1 MIFESLNPQSFF
13 YLCALYF
20 KTRLLTGIRMKN
32 IKFISAQEAVKVI
45 KSNDRVH
52 LHSVA
57 VTPHPLIEAMC
68 ERGRN
73 KEFRNVRIQHI
84 HTEGHAPY
92 ADQEFEGIF
101 QLESFFVGAN
111 VRKQTQAGYADYIP
125 VFLHE
130 TQRLIRENYLQV
142 NVTMIQVSEPDKFGY
157 VSLGTSVDATLAA
170 VEKADTVIAIVN
182 PNVPRAF
189 GDAMIHINEIDLFVQ
204 DDSPL
209 ITAEPGPI
217 GETDRK
223 IGRYVAE
230 LVEDGATLQMGIG
243 AIPNAVLTMLGNH
256 KDLGVHSEMFA
267 DGILPLVDKGVV
279 NGKNKKI
286 DKGKLVAT
294 FLMGSNKLYEFID
307 DNPGVAMQ
315 DVKYTNRV
323 NIIAKNP
330 KVTAINSALQI
341 DITGQVCA
349 DSIGTKFYS
358 GVGGQIDF
366 LRGASLSR
374 GGKPIIAI
382 PSVTNKGIS
391 KIAPILTP
399 GAGVVS
405 TRANIHWLV
414 TEYGAVNL
422 YGRTL
427 QDRAKLIISIAHPD
441 HQEELDKAAFERFG
455 PHFHFVWD
463 QNDTEE

>member
-1 MIFESLNPQSFF
+1 
-13 YLCALYF
+13 
-20 KTRLLTGIRMKN
+20 MKN
-32 IKFISAQEAVKVI
+32 IKFITAKEAVKVV

-57 VTPHPLIEAMC
+57 VTPHPLIQALC

-84 HTEGHAPY
+84 HTEGPAPY
-92 ADQEFEGIF
+92 ADMEFEGIF
-101 QLESFFVGAN
+101 QLESFFVGHN
-111 VRKQTQAGYADYIP
+111 VRKQTQMGYADYIP

-130 TQRLIRENYLQV
+130 TQRLIREGVLKV
-142 NVTMIQVSEPDKFGY
+142 NVAMIQVSVPDKFGY

-189 GDAMIHINEIDLFVQ
+189 GDAIFHINDIDLFVE

-209 ITAEPGPI
+209 IAKEM
-217 GETDRK
+217 GEISDTDRK

-230 LVEDGATLQMGIG
+230 LVDDGATLQMGIG
-243 AIPNAVLTMLGNH
+243 AIPNAVLSMLGNH
-256 KDLGVHSEMFA
+256 KNLGVHSEMFA

-279 NGKNKKI
+279 NGKNKTI
-286 DKGKLVAT
+286 DKGKMVAT
-294 FLMGSNKLYEFID
+294 FLMGSKNLYDFVD
-307 DNPGVAMQ
+307 NNPGVAML
-315 DVKYTNRV
+315 DVAYTNRV
-323 NIIAKNP
+323 AVIAQNP

-349 DSIGTKFYS
+349 DSIGTTHYS

-366 LRGASLSR
+366 LRGASLSE

-391 KIAPILTP
+391 KISPILTP

-414 TEYGAVNL
+414 TEFGAVNL

-427 QDRAKLIISIAHPD
+427 QDRAKLIISISHPD
-441 HQEELDKAAFERFG
+441 HQENLDKAAFERFG

-463 QNDTEE
+463 AE

>member
-1 MIFESLNPQSFF
+1 
-13 YLCALYF
+13 
-20 KTRLLTGIRMKN
+20 MKN
-32 IKFISAQEAVKVI
+32 IKFITAAEAVKVV
-45 KSNDRVH
+45 KSNDRIH

-57 VTPHPLIEAMC
+57 VTPHPLINALC
-68 ERGRN
+68 DRGRN

-84 HTEGHAPY
+84 HTEGPAPY
-92 ADQEFEGIF
+92 ADKEFEGIF
-101 QLESFFVGAN
+101 LLESFFVGGN

-130 TQRLIRENYLQV
+130 TQRLIREGHLKV
-142 NVTMIQVSEPDKFGY
+142 NVAMIQVSVPDKFGY
-157 VSLGTSVDATLAA
+157 VSLGTSVEATLAA
-170 VEKADTVIAIVN
+170 VEKADTVIAIIN
-182 PNVPRAF
+182 QNVPRAF
-189 GDAMIHINEIDLFVQ
+189 GDAMIHINEIDLFIE
-204 DDSPL
+204 DDSQL
-209 ITAEPGPI
+209 ITAEPGLI
-217 GETDRK
+217 SDNDRK

-279 NGKNKKI
+279 NGKNKALDI
-286 DKGKLVAT
+286 GRMVAT
-294 FLMGSNKLYEFID
+294 FLMGTKKLYDFVN

-323 NIIAKNP
+323 NIIATNP

-366 LRGASLSR
+366 LRGASLSK

-427 QDRAKLIISIAHPD
+427 QDRAKLIISISHPD

-463 QNDTEE
+463 EE

>member
-1 MIFESLNPQSFF
+1 
-13 YLCALYF
+13 
-20 KTRLLTGIRMKN
+20 MKN
-32 IKFISAQEAVKVI
+32 IRFITPEQAVKVI

-57 VTPHPLIEAMC
+57 LTPHPLIRAMC

-84 HTEGHAPY
+84 HTEGPAPY
-92 ADQEFEGIF
+92 ADRSFEGIF
-101 QLESFFVGAN
+101 QLESFFVGGN
-111 VRKQTQAGYADYIP
+111 VRKQTQEGYADYIP

-130 TQRLIRENYLQV
+130 TQRLIREGYLKV
-142 NVTMIQVSEPDKFGY
+142 NVAMIQVSVPDKFGH
-157 VSLGTSVDATLAA
+157 VSLGTSVDSTLAA
-170 VEKADTVIAIVN
+170 VETADTVIAIIN

-189 GDAMIHINEIDLFVQ
+189 GDAMIHVNDIDLFVQ
-204 DDSPL
+204 DDSEL
-209 ITAEPGPI
+209 IELNPEPI
-217 GETDRK
+217 SDTDRK

-230 LVEDGATLQMGIG
+230 LVDDGATLQMGIG
-243 AIPNAVLTMLGNH
+243 SIPNAVLSMLGNH
-256 KDLGVHSEMFA
+256 KDLGVHSEMFS
-267 DGILPLVDKGVV
+267 DGILPLVDKGVI
-279 NGKNKKI
+279 NGRNKI
-286 DKGKLVAT
+286 LDRGKLVAT
-294 FLMGSNKLYEFID
+294 FLMGSRALYDFVD

-315 DVKYTNRV
+315 DVQYTNRV
-323 NIIAKNP
+323 NNIATNP
-330 KVTAINSALQI
+330 KVTAINSALQV

-349 DSIGTKFYS
+349 DSIGIKFYS

-366 LRGASLSR
+366 LRGASLSN
-374 GGKPIIAI
+374 GGKPIIAM
-382 PSVTNKGIS
+382 PSVTAKGVS

-405 TRANIHWLV
+405 TRANIHWLI
-414 TEYGAVNL
+414 TEFGAVNL

-455 PHFHFVWD
+455 PHFHFIWD
-463 QNDTEE
+463 AND

>member
-1 MIFESLNPQSFF
+1 
-13 YLCALYF
+13 
-20 KTRLLTGIRMKN
+20 MKN
-32 IKFISAQEAVKVI
+32 IKVISAKEAVKVV

-57 VTPHPLIEAMC
+57 VTPHPLIAALC

-84 HTEGHAPY
+84 HTEGPAPY

-101 QLESFFVGAN
+101 QLESFFVGHN
-111 VRKQTQAGYADYIP
+111 VRKQTQAGWADYIP

-130 TQRLIRENYLQV
+130 TQRLIREGYLKV
-142 NVTMIQVSEPDKFGY
+142 NVAMIQISTPDKFGY
-157 VSLGTSVDATLAA
+157 ASLGTSVDATLAA
-170 VEKADTVIAIVN
+170 VEKADTVIAIIN

-189 GDAMIHINEIDLFVQ
+189 GDAMIHINDIDMFVE
-204 DDSPL
+204 DNSEL
-209 ITAEPGPI
+209 IAKDPGAI
-217 GETDRK
+217 SDTDRK
-223 IGRYVAE
+223 IGRFVAE
-230 LVEDGATLQMGIG
+230 LVDDGATLQMGIG
-243 AIPNAVLTMLGNH
+243 AIPNAVLSMLGNH

-279 NGKNKKI
+279 NGKNKAI
-286 DKGKLVAT
+286 DKGKMVAT
-294 FLMGSNKLYEFID
+294 FLMGSKALYEFVN

-315 DVKYTNRV
+315 DVAYTNRV
-323 NIIAKNP
+323 NIIAQNP

-349 DSIGTKFYS
+349 DSIGTIHYS

-366 LRGASLSR
+366 LRGASLSQ

-382 PSVTNKGIS
+382 PSITNKGIS

-441 HQEELDKAAFERFG
+441 HQETLDKAAFERFG

-463 QNDTEE
+463 AE

>member
-1 MIFESLNPQSFF
+1 
-13 YLCALYF
+13 
-20 KTRLLTGIRMKN
+20 MKN
-32 IKFISAQEAVKVI
+32 IKIITAKEAVKVV

-57 VTPHPLIEAMC
+57 VTPHPLINALC

-84 HTEGHAPY
+84 HTEGPAPY
-92 ADQEFEGIF
+92 ADKEFEGIF
-101 QLESFFVGAN
+101 QLESFFVGHN
-111 VRKQTQAGYADYIP
+111 VRKQTQSGYADYIP

-130 TQRLIRENYLQV
+130 TQRLIREGVLKV
-142 NVTMIQVSEPDKFGY
+142 NVAMIQVSVPDKYGY
-157 VSLGTSVDATLAA
+157 LSLGTSVDATLAA
-170 VEKADTVIAIVN
+170 VEMADTVIAIVN

-189 GDAMIHINEIDLFVQ
+189 GDAMIHINDIDIFVE
-204 DDSPL
+204 DDSQL
-209 ITAEPGPI
+209 IAKDPGPI
-217 GETDRK
+217 SDIDRK
-223 IGRYVAE
+223 IGRFVAE
-230 LVEDGATLQMGIG
+230 LVDDGATLQMGIG
-243 AIPNAVLTMLGNH
+243 AIPNAVLSMLGNH

-279 NGKNKKI
+279 NGRNKAI
-286 DKGKLVAT
+286 DKGRMVAT
-294 FLMGSNKLYEFID
+294 FLMGSKTLYDFVD
-307 DNPGVAMQ
+307 NNPGVAMQ
-315 DVKYTNRV
+315 DVMYTNRV
-323 NIIAKNP
+323 NIIAQNP

-349 DSIGTKFYS
+349 DSIGTIHYS

-366 LRGASLSR
+366 LRGASLSQ

-382 PSVTNKGIS
+382 PSVTTKGIS

-427 QDRAKLIISIAHPD
+427 QDRAKLIISISHPD
-441 HQEELDKAAFERFG
+441 HQELLDKAAFERFG

-463 QNDTEE
+463 AE

>member
-1 MIFESLNPQSFF
+1 
-13 YLCALYF
+13 
-20 KTRLLTGIRMKN
+20 MKN
-32 IKFISAQEAVKVI
+32 IKFVSAKEAVKVI
-45 KSNDRVH
+45 KSNDRIH

-57 VTPHPLIEAMC
+57 VTPHPLINAMC

-84 HTEGHAPY
+84 HTEGPAPY

-101 QLESFFVGAN
+101 QLESFFVGHN
-111 VRKQTQAGYADYIP
+111 VRKQTQAGFADYIP

-130 TQRLIRENYLQV
+130 TQRLIREGYLKV
-142 NVTMIQVSEPDKFGY
+142 NVVMIQVSVPDKFGY

-170 VEKADTVIAIVN
+170 VENADTVIAIVN
-182 PNVPRAF
+182 QNVPRAF
-189 GDAMIHINEIDLFVQ
+189 GDAMFHISDIDIFVE

-209 ITAEPGPI
+209 FSVEPGPI
-217 GETDRK
+217 SDTDRK
-223 IGRYVAE
+223 IGRFVAE

-267 DGILPLVDKGVV
+267 DGILPLVEKGIV

-286 DKGKLVAT
+286 DKGRLVAT
-294 FLMGSNKLYEFID
+294 FLMGSKTLYDFVD
-307 DNPGVAMQ
+307 NNPGVAMQ

-323 NIIAKNP
+323 NVIAKNP

-349 DSIGTKFYS
+349 DSIGIKLYS

-366 LRGASLSR
+366 LRGASLSK
-374 GGKPIIAI
+374 GGKPIIAM
-382 PSVTNKGIS
+382 PSITNKGLS

-405 TRANIHWLV
+405 TRANIHWFI
-414 TEYGAVNL
+414 TEFGAVNL
-422 YGRTL
+422 YGRSL
-427 QDRAKLIISIAHPD
+427 QDRAKLIISIAHPE
-441 HQEELDKAAFERFG
+441 HQETLDKAAFERFG
-455 PHFHFVWD
+455 SHYHFVWD
-463 QNDTEE
+463 EE

>member
-1 MIFESLNPQSFF
+1 
-13 YLCALYF
+13 
-20 KTRLLTGIRMKN
+20 MKN
-32 IKFISAQEAVKVI
+32 IRFISPQEAVKVV

-52 LHSVA
+52 MHSVA
-57 VTPHPLIEAMC
+57 VTPHPLINALV

-84 HTEGHAPY
+84 HTEGPAPY
-92 ADQEFEGIF
+92 ADRELEGIF
-101 QLESFFVGAN
+101 QLESFFVGHN
-111 VRKQTQAGYADYIP
+111 VRKQTQSGFADYIP
-125 VFLHE
+125 VFLQE
-130 TQRLIRENYLQV
+130 TQRLIREGYLKV
-142 NVTMIQVSEPDKFGY
+142 NVAMIQVSLPDKHGY

-170 VEKADTVIAIVN
+170 VEKADTTIAIVN

-189 GDAMIHINEIDLFVQ
+189 GDAMIHINDIDLFVE

-209 ITAEPGPI
+209 IAAEPGPI
-217 GETDRK
+217 SDTDRK

-243 AIPNAVLTMLGNH
+243 AIPNAVLSMLGNH

-279 NGKNKKI
+279 NGRNKKI

-294 FLMGSNKLYEFID
+294 FLMGSKNLYDFIH

-323 NIIAKNP
+323 SVIAKNP
-330 KVTAINSALQI
+330 KVTAINSALQV

-349 DSIGTKFYS
+349 DSIGTTHYS

-366 LRGASLSR
+366 LRGASLSN
-374 GGKPIIAI
+374 GGKPILAM
-382 PSVTNKGIS
+382 PSITNKGIS

-405 TRANIHWLV
+405 TRANVHWVV
-414 TEYGAVNL
+414 TEFGAVNL

-427 QDRAKLIISIAHPD
+427 QDRAKLLISIAHPD
-441 HQEELDKAAFERFG
+441 HQENLDKNAFERFG

-463 QNDTEE
+463 ED

>member
-1 MIFESLNPQSFF
+1 
-13 YLCALYF
+13 
-20 KTRLLTGIRMKN
+20 MKN
-32 IKFISAQEAVKVI
+32 IKFITAKEAVKVV

-57 VTPHPLIEAMC
+57 VTPHPLIQALC

-84 HTEGHAPY
+84 HTEGPAPY
-92 ADQEFEGIF
+92 ADKEFEGIF
-101 QLESFFVGAN
+101 QLESFFVGHN
-111 VRKQTQAGYADYIP
+111 VRKQTQMGYADYIP

-130 TQRLIRENYLQV
+130 TQRLIREGVLKV
-142 NVTMIQVSEPDKFGY
+142 NVAMIQVSVPDKFGY

-189 GDAMIHINEIDLFVQ
+189 GDAIFHINDIDLFIE

-209 ITAEPGPI
+209 IAKEM
-217 GETDRK
+217 GEISDIDRK
-223 IGRYVAE
+223 IGRFVAE
-230 LVEDGATLQMGIG
+230 LVDDGATLQMGIG
-243 AIPNAVLTMLGNH
+243 AIPNAVLSMLGNH

-279 NGKNKKI
+279 NGKNKAI
-286 DKGKLVAT
+286 DKGKMVAT
-294 FLMGSNKLYEFID
+294 FLMGSKKLYDFID
-307 DNPGVAMQ
+307 NNPGVAML
-315 DVKYTNRV
+315 DVAYTNRV
-323 NIIAKNP
+323 AVIAQNP

-349 DSIGTKFYS
+349 DSIGTTHYS

-366 LRGASLSR
+366 LRGASLSE

-414 TEYGAVNL
+414 TEFGAVNL

-427 QDRAKLIISIAHPD
+427 QDRAKLIISISHPD
-441 HQEELDKAAFERFG
+441 HQENLDKAAFERFG

-463 QNDTEE
+463 AE

>member
-1 MIFESLNPQSFF
+1 
-13 YLCALYF
+13 
-20 KTRLLTGIRMKN
+20 MKN
-32 IKFISAQEAVKVI
+32 IKFITAKEAVKVV
-45 KSNDRVH
+45 KSNDRIH
-52 LHSVA
+52 MHSVA
-57 VTPHPLIEAMC
+57 VTPHPLIQALC

-84 HTEGHAPY
+84 HTEGPAPY
-92 ADQEFEGIF
+92 ADKEFEGIF
-101 QLESFFVGAN
+101 QLESFFVGHN
-111 VRKQTQAGYADYIP
+111 VRKQTQMGYADYIP
-125 VFLHE
+125 VFLQE
-130 TQRLIRENYLQV
+130 TQRLIREGVLKV
-142 NVTMIQVSEPDKFGY
+142 NVAMIQVSVPDKFGY

-189 GDAMIHINEIDLFVQ
+189 GDAIFHINDIDLFVE

-209 ITAEPGPI
+209 IAKEM
-217 GETDRK
+217 GEISDTDRK
-223 IGRYVAE
+223 IGRFVAE
-230 LVEDGATLQMGIG
+230 LVDDGATLQMGIG
-243 AIPNAVLTMLGNH
+243 AIPNAVLSMLGNH

-267 DGILPLVDKGVV
+267 DGILPLVDKGIV
-279 NGKNKKI
+279 NGKNKAI
-286 DKGKLVAT
+286 DKGKMVAT
-294 FLMGSNKLYEFID
+294 FLMGSKNLYDFID
-307 DNPGVAMQ
+307 NNPGVAML
-315 DVKYTNRV
+315 DVAYTNRV
-323 NIIAKNP
+323 SVIAQNP

-349 DSIGTKFYS
+349 DSIGTTHYS

-366 LRGASLSR
+366 LRGASLSE

-391 KIAPILTP
+391 KISPILTP

-414 TEYGAVNL
+414 TEFGAVNL

-427 QDRAKLIISIAHPD
+427 QDRAKLIISISHPD
-441 HQEELDKAAFERFG
+441 HQEDLDKAAFERFG

-463 QNDTEE
+463 DE

>member
-1 MIFESLNPQSFF
+1 M
-13 YLCALYF
+13 
-20 KTRLLTGIRMKN
+20 RN
-32 IKFISAQEAVKVI
+32 IKFISAKEAVKVI

-57 VTPHPLIEAMC
+57 ATPHLLINAMC

-84 HTEGHAPY
+84 HIEGSVSY
-92 ADQEFEGIF
+92 ADPEFEGVF
-101 QLESFFVGAN
+101 QVESFFVGAN
-111 VRKQTQAGYADYIP
+111 IRKQTQAGYADYIP

-130 TQRLIRENYLQV
+130 TQRLIREGYLQV
-142 NVTMIQVSEPDKFGY
+142 NVAMIQVSVPDKFGY

-189 GDAMIHINEIDLFVQ
+189 GDAMINVNEIDLFVE
-204 DDSPL
+204 DDTPL
-209 ITAEPGPI
+209 FAIEPGSI
-217 GETDRK
+217 SDTDRK
-223 IGRYVAE
+223 IGHYVAE
-230 LVEDGATLQMGIG
+230 LVDDGATLQMGIG

-267 DGILPLVDKGVV
+267 DGILPLVNKGVV
-279 NGKNKKI
+279 NGKNKAV
-286 DKGKLVAT
+286 DKGRMVAT
-294 FLMGSNKLYEFID
+294 FLMGSKKLYDFVN

-323 NIIAKNP
+323 NVIAKNP
-330 KVTAINSALQI
+330 KVTAINSAIQI

-349 DSIGTKFYS
+349 DSIGTRLYS

-366 LRGASLSR
+366 LRGASLSK
-374 GGKPIIAI
+374 GGKPIIAM
-382 PSVTNKGIS
+382 PSITNKGIS
-391 KIAPILTP
+391 KISPILTP

-414 TEYGAVNL
+414 TEFGAVNL
-422 YGRTL
+422 YGRSL
-427 QDRAKLIISIAHPD
+427 QDRAKLIISISHPE

-463 QNDTEE
+463 E

>member
-1 MIFESLNPQSFF
+1 
-13 YLCALYF
+13 
-20 KTRLLTGIRMKN
+20 MKN
-32 IKFISAQEAVKVI
+32 IKFITAKEAVKVV

-57 VTPHPLIEAMC
+57 VTPQPLIEALC

-84 HTEGHAPY
+84 HTEGPAPY
-92 ADQEFEGIF
+92 ADKEFEGIF

-125 VFLHE
+125 VFLQE
-130 TQRLIRENYLQV
+130 TQRLIREGYLKV
-142 NVTMIQVSEPDKFGY
+142 NVAMIQISVPDNFGY
-157 VSLGTSVDATLAA
+157 ASLGTSVDATLAA

-189 GDAMIHINEIDLFVQ
+189 GDAMIHTNEIDLFVE

-217 GETDRK
+217 SEIDRK
-223 IGRYVAE
+223 IGSYVAE

-243 AIPNAVLTMLGNH
+243 AIPNAVLSMLGNH

-267 DGILPLVDKGVV
+267 DGILPLVEKGVV
-279 NGKNKKI
+279 NGKNKGI
-286 DKGKLVAT
+286 DKGKMVAT
-294 FLMGSNKLYEFID
+294 FLMGSTKLYEFIN

-323 NIIAKNP
+323 SVIAKNP
-330 KVTAINSALQI
+330 KLTAINSALQI

-366 LRGASLSR
+366 LRGASLSK
-374 GGKPIIAI
+374 GGKPIIAM
-382 PSVTNKGIS
+382 PSVTNKGVS
-391 KIAPILTP
+391 KIAPILIP

-422 YGRTL
+422 YGKTL

-455 PHFHFVWD
+455 PHFHYIWD
-463 QNDTEE
+463 EE

>member
-1 MIFESLNPQSFF
+1 
-13 YLCALYF
+13 
-20 KTRLLTGIRMKN
+20 MKN
-32 IKFISAQEAVKVI
+32 IKFVSVDEAVKVI

-57 VTPHPLIEAMC
+57 VTPHPLIRAMC
-68 ERGRN
+68 ERGRSRA
-73 KEFRNVRIQHI
+73 FRNVRIQHI
-84 HTEGHAPY
+84 HTEGNAPY
-92 ADQEFEGIF
+92 ADPEFEGIF
-101 QLESFFVGAN
+101 QLESFFVGSN
-111 VRKQTQAGYADYIP
+111 VRKQTQTGYADYIP
-125 VFLHE
+125 VFLQE
-130 TQRLIRENYLQV
+130 TQRLIREGYLIV
-142 NVTMIQVSEPDKFGY
+142 NVAMIQISVPDKFGY
-157 VSLGTSVDATLAA
+157 ASLGTSVDATLAA

-189 GDAMIHINEIDLFVQ
+189 GDAMIHINDIDLFVE
-204 DDSPL
+204 DNSEL
-209 ITAEPGPI
+209 ITAEPDPI
-217 GETDRK
+217 SETDRK
-223 IGRYVAE
+223 IGWYVAE

-286 DKGKLVAT
+286 DKGKMVAT
-294 FLMGSNKLYEFID
+294 FLMGSKKLYDFID
-307 DNPGVAMQ
+307 DNPGVLMQ

-366 LRGASLSR
+366 LRGASLSS
-374 GGKPIIAI
+374 GGKPIIAM
-382 PSVTNKGIS
+382 PSVTNKGVS

-427 QDRAKLIISIAHPD
+427 QDRAKLIISIAHPN
-441 HQEELDKAAFERFG
+441 HREELDKAAFERFG

-463 QNDTEE
+463 KNDD

>member
-1 MIFESLNPQSFF
+1 
-13 YLCALYF
+13 
-20 KTRLLTGIRMKN
+20 MKN
-32 IKFISAQEAVKVI
+32 IKFITPKEAVKVV

-52 LHSVA
+52 MHSVA
-57 VTPHPLIEAMC
+57 VTPHPLINALC

-84 HTEGHAPY
+84 HTEGPAPY
-92 ADQEFEGIF
+92 ADREFEGIF
-101 QLESFFVGAN
+101 QLESFFVGHN
-111 VRKQTQAGYADYIP
+111 VRKQTQSGYADYIP

-130 TQRLIRENYLQV
+130 TQRLIREGVLKV
-142 NVTMIQVSEPDKFGY
+142 NVAMIQVSVPDRFGY

-189 GDAMIHINEIDLFVQ
+189 GDAMFHINDIDLFVE

-209 ITAEPGPI
+209 ITKEAGPI
-217 GETDRK
+217 SDTDRK
-223 IGRYVAE
+223 IGRFVAE

-243 AIPNAVLTMLGNH
+243 AIPNAVLSMLGNH

-279 NGKNKKI
+279 NGKNKVI
-286 DKGKLVAT
+286 DKGRMVAT
-294 FLMGSNKLYEFID
+294 FLMGSKELYDFVD
-307 DNPGVAMQ
+307 NNPGVAMQ
-315 DVKYTNRV
+315 DVAYTNRV
-323 NIIAKNP
+323 NIIAQNP

-349 DSIGTKFYS
+349 DSIGTIHYS

-366 LRGASLSR
+366 LRGASLSQ

-382 PSVTNKGIS
+382 PSITNKGIS

-441 HQEELDKAAFERFG
+441 HQELLDKAAFERFG

-463 QNDTEE
+463 AE

>member
-1 MIFESLNPQSFF
+1 
-13 YLCALYF
+13 
-20 KTRLLTGIRMKN
+20 MKN
-32 IKFISAQEAVKVI
+32 IKFVSAAEAVKVV

-57 VTPHPLIEAMC
+57 VTPHPLIKALC

-84 HTEGHAPY
+84 HTEGPAPY
-92 ADQEFEGIF
+92 ADKEFEGIF
-101 QLESFFVGAN
+101 LLESFFVGHN

-130 TQRLIRENYLQV
+130 TQRLIREGYLKV
-142 NVTMIQVSEPDKFGY
+142 NVAMIQVSVPDKFGY

-189 GDAMIHINEIDLFVQ
+189 GDAMFHINEIDLFVE

-209 ITAEPGPI
+209 ITAAPGPI
-217 GETDRK
+217 SDTDRK
-223 IGRYVAE
+223 IGRFVAE
-230 LVEDGATLQMGIG
+230 LVDDGATLQMGIG
-243 AIPNAVLTMLGNH
+243 AIPNAVLSMLGNH

-279 NGKNKKI
+279 NGKNKNI
-286 DKGKLVAT
+286 DKGRLVST
-294 FLMGSNKLYEFID
+294 FLMGSKNLYDFVN

-323 NIIAKNP
+323 NVIAKNP
-330 KVTAINSALQI
+330 KVTAINSALQV

-349 DSIGTKFYS
+349 DSIGTTHYS

-366 LRGASLSR
+366 LRGASLSK
-374 GGKPIIAI
+374 GGKPIIAM
-382 PSVTNKGIS
+382 PSITNKGIS

-422 YGRTL
+422 YGRSL
-427 QDRAKLIISIAHPD
+427 QDRAKLIISISNPE
-441 HQEELDKAAFERFG
+441 HQEMLDKAAFERFG

-463 QNDTEE
+463 EE

>member
-1 MIFESLNPQSFF
+1 
-13 YLCALYF
+13 
-20 KTRLLTGIRMKN
+20 MKQ
-32 IKFISAQEAVKVI
+32 IKFVSAQEAVKVI

-57 VTPHPLIEAMC
+57 VTPLPLIHAMC

-84 HTEGHAPY
+84 HTEGEVDY
-92 ADQEFEGIF
+92 ANKEFEGIF

-130 TQRLIRENYLQV
+130 TQRLIREGYLNV
-142 NVTMIQVSEPDKFGY
+142 NVAMIMVSPPDKFGY

-170 VEKADTVIAIVN
+170 VETADTVIALVN

-189 GDAMIHINEIDLFVQ
+189 GDAMISLNDIDIFVE
-204 DDSPL
+204 DDSEL
-209 ITAEPGPI
+209 YCHNA
-217 GETDRK
+217 GEISEIDRK
-223 IGRYVAE
+223 IGKYVAE
-230 LVEDGATLQMGIG
+230 LVEDGSTLQMGIG
-243 AIPNAVLTMLGNH
+243 AIPNAVLSMLGNH

-279 NGKNKKI
+279 NGKNKAI

-294 FLMGSNKLYEFID
+294 FLMGSKKLYDFID

-366 LRGASLSR
+366 LRGASLSK

-382 PSVTNKGIS
+382 PSVTNKGVS
-391 KIAPILTP
+391 KIAPILIP

-427 QDRAKLIISIAHPD
+427 QDRAKMIISIAHPD
-441 HQEELDKAAFERFG
+441 HQEELDRAAFERFG
-455 PHFHFVWD
+455 PHYHYIWD
-463 QNDTEE
+463 EE

>member
-1 MIFESLNPQSFF
+1 
-13 YLCALYF
+13 
-20 KTRLLTGIRMKN
+20 MKN
-32 IKFISAQEAVKVI
+32 IKFITAREAVKVV
-45 KSNDRVH
+45 KSNDRIH
-52 LHSVA
+52 MHSVA
-57 VTPHPLIEAMC
+57 VTPHPLIQALC
-68 ERGRN
+68 ERGKN

-84 HTEGHAPY
+84 HTEGPAPY

-101 QLESFFVGAN
+101 QLESFFVGHN

-130 TQRLIRENYLQV
+130 TQRLIREGVLKV
-142 NVTMIQVSEPDKFGY
+142 NVAMIQVSVPDKFGY

-170 VEKADTVIAIVN
+170 VEMADTVIAIVN

-189 GDAMIHINEIDLFVQ
+189 GDAIFHINDIDLFVE
-204 DDSPL
+204 DDTPL
-209 ITAEPGPI
+209 IAKEM
-217 GETDRK
+217 GEISDIDRK
-223 IGRYVAE
+223 IGRFVAE
-230 LVEDGATLQMGIG
+230 LVDDGATLQMGIG
-243 AIPNAVLTMLGNH
+243 AIPNAVLSMLGNH

-279 NGKNKKI
+279 NGKNKAI
-286 DKGKLVAT
+286 DKGKMVAT
-294 FLMGSNKLYEFID
+294 FLMGSKKLYDFVD
-307 DNPGVAMQ
+307 NNPGVAMQ
-315 DVKYTNRV
+315 DVQYTNRV
-323 NIIAKNP
+323 AVIAQNP

-349 DSIGTKFYS
+349 DSIGTTHYS

-366 LRGASLSR
+366 LRGASLSE

-463 QNDTEE
+463 AE

>member
-1 MIFESLNPQSFF
+1 
-13 YLCALYF
+13 
-20 KTRLLTGIRMKN
+20 MKN
-32 IKFISAQEAVKVI
+32 IKFVTAQEAVKVI

-57 VTPHPLIEAMC
+57 VTPHPLINAMV

-84 HTEGHAPY
+84 HTEGPAPY
-92 ADQEFEGIF
+92 ADKEMEGIF
-101 QLESFFVGAN
+101 MLESFFVGHN

-130 TQRLIRENYLQV
+130 TQRLIREGYLKV
-142 NVTMIQVSEPDKFGY
+142 NVALIQVSTPDNFGY

-189 GDAMIHINEIDLFVQ
+189 GDAMFHMSDIDIFVE

-209 ITAEPGPI
+209 ITAAPGPI
-217 GETDRK
+217 SDNDRK

-230 LVEDGATLQMGIG
+230 LVDDGATLQMGIG
-243 AIPNAVLTMLGNH
+243 AIPNAVLSMLGNH

-267 DGILPLVDKGVV
+267 DGILPLVEKGVV

-286 DKGKLVAT
+286 DRGRLVAT
-294 FLMGSNKLYEFID
+294 FLMGSKKLYDFVD
-307 DNPGVAMQ
+307 NNPGVAMQ

-323 NIIAKNP
+323 NVIAKNP

-349 DSIGTKFYS
+349 DSIGTIHYS

-374 GGKPIIAI
+374 GGKPILAM
-382 PSVTNKGIS
+382 PSITNKGVS

-427 QDRAKLIISIAHPD
+427 QDRAKLIISISHPE
-441 HQEELDKAAFERFG
+441 HQENLDKAAFERFG

-463 QNDTEE
+463 EE

>member
-1 MIFESLNPQSFF
+1 
-13 YLCALYF
+13 
-20 KTRLLTGIRMKN
+20 MKN
-32 IKFISAQEAVKVI
+32 IKIITAKEAAKVV

-57 VTPHPLIEAMC
+57 VTPHPLIHAMC

-84 HTEGHAPY
+84 HTEGPAPY
-92 ADQEFEGIF
+92 ADKEFEGIF
-101 QLESFFVGAN
+101 QLESFFVGHN
-111 VRKQTQAGYADYIP
+111 VRKQTQSGYADYIP

-130 TQRLIRENYLQV
+130 TQRLIREGVLKV
-142 NVTMIQVSEPDKFGY
+142 NVAMIQVSVPDKYGY
-157 VSLGTSVDATLAA
+157 LSLGTSVDATLAA
-170 VEKADTVIAIVN
+170 VEMADTVIAIVN

-189 GDAMIHINEIDLFVQ
+189 GDAMIHINDIDIFVE
-204 DDSPL
+204 DDSQL
-209 ITAEPGPI
+209 IAKDPGPI
-217 GETDRK
+217 SDIDRK
-223 IGRYVAE
+223 IGRFVAE
-230 LVEDGATLQMGIG
+230 LVDDGATLQMGIG
-243 AIPNAVLTMLGNH
+243 AIPNAVLSMLGNH

-279 NGKNKKI
+279 NGRNKAI
-286 DKGKLVAT
+286 DKGRMVAT
-294 FLMGSNKLYEFID
+294 FLMGSKTLYDFVD
-307 DNPGVAMQ
+307 NNPGVAMQ
-315 DVKYTNRV
+315 DVMYTNRV
-323 NIIAKNP
+323 NIIAQNP

-349 DSIGTKFYS
+349 DSIGTIHYS

-366 LRGASLSR
+366 LRGASLSQ

-382 PSVTNKGIS
+382 PSVTTKGIS

-427 QDRAKLIISIAHPD
+427 QDRAKLIISISHPD
-441 HQEELDKAAFERFG
+441 HQELLDKAAFERFG

-463 QNDTEE
+463 AE

>member
-1 MIFESLNPQSFF
+1 
-13 YLCALYF
+13 
-20 KTRLLTGIRMKN
+20 MKN
-32 IKFISAQEAVKVI
+32 IKFISPAEAVKVV

-57 VTPHPLIEAMC
+57 VTPHPLIKALV
-68 ERGRN
+68 ERGKN

-84 HTEGHAPY
+84 HTEGPAPY
-92 ADQEFEGIF
+92 ADTELEGIF
-101 QLESFFVGAN
+101 QLESFFVGHN

-125 VFLHE
+125 VFLQE
-130 TQRLIRENYLQV
+130 TQRLIREGYLKV
-142 NVTMIQVSEPDKFGY
+142 NVAMIQVSSPDKHGF

-170 VEKADTVIAIVN
+170 VENADTTIAIVN

-189 GDAMIHINEIDLFVQ
+189 GDAMIHINDIDLFVE
-204 DDSPL
+204 DDSEL
-209 ITAEPGPI
+209 VIAAPGPI
-217 GETDRK
+217 SETDRK

-243 AIPNAVLTMLGNH
+243 AIPNAVLSMLGNH
-256 KDLGVHSEMFA
+256 KNLGVHSEMFA

-279 NGKNKKI
+279 NGRNKTI

-294 FLMGSNKLYEFID
+294 FLMGTKKLYDFIH
-307 DNPGVAMQ
+307 DNPGVAMM
-315 DVKYTNRV
+315 DVEYTNKV
-323 NIIAKNP
+323 SVIAQNP
-330 KVTAINSALQI
+330 KVTAINSALQV

-349 DSIGTKFYS
+349 DSIGTTHYS

-366 LRGASLSR
+366 LRGASLSK
-374 GGKPIIAI
+374 GGKPILAM

-405 TRANIHWLV
+405 TRANIHWVV
-414 TEYGAVNL
+414 TEHGAVNL
-422 YGRTL
+422 YGRSL
-427 QDRAKLIISIAHPD
+427 QDRAKLLISIAHPD
-441 HQEELDKAAFERFG
+441 HQENLDKSAFERFG

-463 QNDTEE
+463 EK

>member
-1 MIFESLNPQSFF
+1 
-13 YLCALYF
+13 
-20 KTRLLTGIRMKN
+20 MKS
-32 IKFISAQEAVKVI
+32 IKFITAKEAVKVV

-57 VTPHPLIEAMC
+57 VTPHPLINALC

-84 HTEGHAPY
+84 HTEGPAPY
-92 ADQEFEGIF
+92 ADREFEGIF
-101 QLESFFVGAN
+101 QLESFFVGHN

-125 VFLHE
+125 VFLQE
-130 TQRLIRENYLQV
+130 TQRLIREGVLKV
-142 NVTMIQVSEPDKFGY
+142 NVAMIQVSVPDKFGY

-189 GDAMIHINEIDLFVQ
+189 GDAIFHINDIDLFVE

-209 ITAEPGPI
+209 ITAAPGPI
-217 GETDRK
+217 SDTDRK
-223 IGRYVAE
+223 IGRFVAE
-230 LVEDGATLQMGIG
+230 LVDDGATLQMGIG

-279 NGKNKKI
+279 NGKNKAI
-286 DKGKLVAT
+286 DKGRLVAT
-294 FLMGSNKLYEFID
+294 FLMGSKNLYDFIH
-307 DNPGVAMQ
+307 DNPGVAML
-315 DVKYTNRV
+315 DVQYTNRV
-323 NIIAKNP
+323 SVIAQNP

-349 DSIGTKFYS
+349 DSIGTTHYS

-366 LRGASLSR
+366 LRGASLSD

-441 HQEELDKAAFERFG
+441 HQENLDKAAFERFG

-463 QNDTEE
+463 AD